1 MKYIESQKIMT
12 GKIRSSEFPTAVARP
27 MKGIMEI
34 FLYIWK
40 EIEELYLTMISKIIN
55 FIEILK

>member
-12 GKIRSSEFPTAVARP
+12 GKNRPSDFLTVIALP

-34 FLYIWK
+34 FFNIWK
-40 EIEELYLTMISKIIN
+40 ELEELYLTIISIIIN
-55 FIEILK
+55 FIKILK

>member
-1 MKYIESQKIMT
+1 MT
-12 GKIRSSEFPTAVARP
+12 GKIRPSDFPNAVAQP
-27 MKGIMEI
+27 MKVIMEI

-40 EIEELYLTMISKIIN
+40 ELEEFYLTMISKIIN

>member
-12 GKIRSSEFPTAVARP
+12 VKIRSSDFLTAVARQ

-40 EIEELYLTMISKIIN
+40 ELEELYLTIISIIIN
-55 FIEILK
+55 FIKILK